1 MAEYI
6 DKNNIRGTGLIF
18 TGEDDMYTSGQADGA
33 NKMWNKILSLPTA
46 DVIPIPEDATNGDM
60 MKAMFPNMKI
70 HEGNNVLLDIRGQEQ
85 EIEISGIA
93 STEWWNAPFCK
104 PHKAESEE

>member
-6 DKNNIRGTGLIF
+6 DKKDIRGTGLIF

-46 DVIPIPEDATNGDM
+46 DVIPIPENATIGDM
-60 MKAMFPNMKI
+60 IMAMFPNCRQLNM
-70 HEGNNVLLDIRGQEQ
+70 VL
-85 EIEISGIA
+85 
-93 STEWWNAPFCK
+93 
-104 PHKAESEE
+104 